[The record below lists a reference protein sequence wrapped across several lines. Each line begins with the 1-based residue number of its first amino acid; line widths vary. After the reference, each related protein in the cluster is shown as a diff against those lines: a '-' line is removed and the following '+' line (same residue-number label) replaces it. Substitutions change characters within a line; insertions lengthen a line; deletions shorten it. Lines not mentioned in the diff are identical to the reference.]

1 MPVSKCENGK
11 WRIGAGACI
20 YPTREKAIEVWTAI
34 LASGKYQN
42 KLQNQIKPK
51 QDERNNQI
59 QPEQSS

>member
-42 KLQNQIKPK
+42 KLRNQIKPK

-59 QPEQSS
+59 QPEQST

>member
-11 WRIGAGACI
+11 WKIGAGACI

-34 LASGKYQN
+34 LASGKYKN
-42 KLQNQIKPK
+42 KLKNQIKPK